1 MYQIDFDKNG
11 HAKGMSYNPHWHD
24 EIKNSEGEVVAI
36 IKCRE
41 LTKDELITGNPMCD
55 DCELKPCP
63 WCGGSAELHVQD
75 GIEEIWLWFKCVGTD
90 EVEGCGASSEG
101 WDTLEGAVKRWNS
114 RPEEDRLN
122 TEIDRLKAENE
133 ELKACPFCGGEKLK
147 DGYNSKYD
155 IFCSRCGNFD
165 NMKSLWNTRPI
176 EDKLKAEIE
185 RLKAENK
192 ELNNALDV
200 YLNETLPNML
210 KTIAEL

>member
-1 MYQIDFDKNG
+1 
-11 HAKGMSYNPHWHD
+11 MS
-24 EIKNSEGEVVAI
+24 
-36 IKCRE
+36 
-41 LTKDELITGNPMCD
+41 
-55 DCELKPCP
+55 ELKPCP

-176 EDKLKAEIE
+176 EDKLKAEIV
-185 RLKAENK
+185 RLKAEISKHAVFLAIHGVEGYEFVPNPTCDDCD
-192 ELNNALDV
+192 LNPPLCDSCIGA
-200 YLNETLPNML
+200 
-210 KTIAEL
+210 